1 MPKQQTVA
9 KTVVDQL
16 AEWGIDAVFGVVG
29 DAAQDR
35 VPLLVIAGR
44 VESWYVGTNH
54 KQYFDRLSLYRP
66 FATYTAML
74 ANPQSTVEVLTKA
87 IKAALTRRMVSHI
100 SIPMDLFTTVSP
112 AAIRPA
118 EPYLHTHPASPPKVI
133 DGVLPILNRSQR
145 PVILAGRGTP
155 GYRRAYCTR

>member
-16 AEWGIDAVFGVVG
+16 AEWGIDAVFGVVR

-54 KQYFDRLSLYRP
+54 KQYFDHLSLYRP

-74 ANPQSTVEVLTKA
+74 ANPQSTVEVLAGK
-87 IKAALTRRMVSHI
+87 
-100 SIPMDLFTTVSP
+100 DP
-112 AAIRPA
+112 AANAIARADLCQVAGATWWPGDYA
-118 EPYLHTHPASPPKVI
+118 PRSLPVSNRLRTSLHRGPDTGALRDCWRCWPDSAPPYGPASGQPP
-133 DGVLPILNRSQR
+133 S
-145 PVILAGRGTP
+145 
-155 GYRRAYCTR
+155 